1 MTTLRYKHSGAL
13 GDLIYSLPIVQH
25 LGPGEFYLH
34 LNQIDWIGQHY
45 YGSQPAEFHRGRL
58 TQHDLEYLQD
68 FMLVQH
74 YIESFEPMTDTTEI
88 THNLDRF
95 RTAFVGHPGNYVDIY
110 ANTFGIRDP
119 ATQQHLRDRP
129 WLTVPM
135 TKTIPDRPIVVNR
148 TERWIPATPPDQWR
162 QWQNQGWDQRAVF
175 LGLPAEFRQ
184 FRQITGWTNTVYY
197 PTATMLQVAEIIAGA
212 ETFIGNQSSA
222 LALAI
227 GLGIPAYVEQRRDLP
242 QSRNE
247 CYFPNNP
254 KITYF

>member
-1 MTTLRYKHSGAL
+1 
-13 GDLIYSLPIVQH
+13 
-25 LGPGEFYLH
+25 
-34 LNQIDWIGQHY
+34 
-45 YGSQPAEFHRGRL
+45 
-58 TQHDLEYLQD
+58 
-68 FMLVQH
+68 
-74 YIESFEPMTDTTEI
+74 
-88 THNLDRF
+88 
-95 RTAFVGHPGNYVDIY
+95 VGHPGNYVDIY

-119 ATQQHLRDRP
+119 AQQQELRDRP

-135 TKTIPDRPIVVNR
+135 TKTIPGRPIVVNR

-175 LGLPAEFRQ
+175 LGLPPEFDQ
-184 FRQITGWTNTVYY
+184 FREITGWTNTVYH